1 MELIKAF
8 SGNRRPLALSAGSAI
23 KTNSISSSQSESKPI
38 SISESEPSRFAGSGY
53 NSKPISGIDYKPK
66 PTLGDDKTRPIGSG
80 IDVENDGKET
90 FENNTGILNNKNIFF
105 EDRILCH
112 HVK

>member
-66 PTLGDDKTRPIGSG
+66 PTLGDDKTRPIDGES
-80 IDVENDGKET
+80 DGKET
-90 FENNTGILNNKNIFF
+90 LENNTGILNNKNIFF